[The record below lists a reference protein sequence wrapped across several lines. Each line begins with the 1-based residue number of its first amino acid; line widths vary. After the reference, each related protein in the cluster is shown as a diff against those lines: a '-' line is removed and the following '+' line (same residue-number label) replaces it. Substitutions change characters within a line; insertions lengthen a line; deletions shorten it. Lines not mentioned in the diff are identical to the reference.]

1 LNKKDDIL
9 SEEIIET
16 NILRMVV
23 IIIISELF
31 PTKSYSYTTYK
42 KRTEIILISGRLI
55 FLRLILYLERLVLKK
70 VFILFKNYVIKFK
83 YY

>member
-9 SEEIIET
+9 SDEIIET

-70 VFILFKNYVIKFK
+70 VFNLF
-83 YY
+83 

>member
-31 PTKSYSYTTYK
+31 PTKSYSSTTYK
-42 KRTEIILISGRLI
+42 KSTEIILISGRLI
-55 FLRLILYLERLVLKK
+55 FLRLILYLERLGLKK
-70 VFILFKNYVIKFK
+70 VFNLF
-83 YY
+83 

>member
-23 IIIISELF
+23 LIIISELF

-70 VFILFKNYVIKFK
+70 VINLF
-83 YY
+83 

>member
-70 VFILFKNYVIKFK
+70 VFNLF
-83 YY
+83 

>member
-55 FLRLILYLERLVLKK
+55 FLRLILYLEGLVLKK
-70 VFILFKNYVIKFK
+70 VFNLF
-83 YY
+83 